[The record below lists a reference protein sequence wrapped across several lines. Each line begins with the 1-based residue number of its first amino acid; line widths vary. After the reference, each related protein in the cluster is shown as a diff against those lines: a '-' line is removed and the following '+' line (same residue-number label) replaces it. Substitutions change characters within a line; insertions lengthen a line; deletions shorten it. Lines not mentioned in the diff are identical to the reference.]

1 MVKAKSLAELFALN
15 SPEATK
21 LNMKALVSMPNSGMV
36 RLVYGLEIGLESLLS
51 PEIYC
56 KEDLG
61 SPTGIMLDP
70 GAACVCLLIKF
81 MGKTVDALKV

>member
-1 MVKAKSLAELFALN
+1 MVKAKSLPELFALN

-51 PEIYC
+51 QKSTAKKILAHQQASC
-56 KEDLG
+56 
-61 SPTGIMLDP
+61 
-70 GAACVCLLIKF
+70 
-81 MGKTVDALKV
+81 